1 MFNVPPP
8 NPYFT
13 GRTEILTL
21 IHTQLM
27 THEKSGCTASFALH
41 GLGGVGKMQISI
53 RYAYLYKTDF
63 DIICW
68 LQDNDWNTLVTSYVE
83 LSQDSKLTSVSIPAF
98 EDSLDNAVIADQ
110 IKQ

>member
-1 MFNVPPP
+1 
-8 NPYFT
+8 
-13 GRTEILTL
+13 
-21 IHTQLM
+21 M

-53 RYAYLYKTDF
+53 RYVYLYKTDF